1 MYAEVDFLLA
11 LIKDDDW
18 LGKSAERIYREHH
31 DEFWTSHYAL
41 LELMLVAYREDRNVE
56 RVVADASE
64 LLDVRGDTDLVLAA
78 ASYVSERG
86 LTPFDAVHVVA
97 AEDSP
102 IVSSDSAY
110 DDVTERVP
118 LEENDG

>member
-11 LIKDDDW
+11 LVKDDDW
-18 LGKSAERIYREHH
+18 LGESAERIYREHH
-31 DEFWTSHYAL
+31 DELWTSHYAL

-64 LLDVRGDTDLVLAA
+64 LLDVRGDVDLVLAA

-86 LTPFDAVHVVA
+86 MTQFDAIHAVA
-97 AEDSP
+97 AEGGP

-110 DDVTERVP
+110 DDVAERVP